1 MSLVRKQEMKK
12 VFTRE
17 FLTSEMGLISFL
29 SLFKLLLHFATNR
42 NYGYFRDE
50 MYYLACG
57 EHLDWGYVD
66 QSPLIGLVAYVTRAL
81 LGDSL
86 FAVRFFPA
94 IAGAALVFTTGLI
107 VRELGGRRFAILLA
121 CLCVIISPSYL
132 YLHTVLT
139 MNAFEPLF
147 WTLGAYLLILIIK
160 RDKPELWLLFGAVA
174 GIGVMNKHTTLFY
187 GAGIVAG
194 LLLTPARRYFK
205 GKWLWLGGLVAL
217 VIILPNIIWQIRHDW
232 ATIEVLRNADKNQNL
247 PFSLWEFVK
256 GQIMMAHPLSVPV
269 WLAGLF
275 YYLFSKEGRPYRAL
289 GWTYVAM
296 FVLFVVLRAKV
307 YYFAPI
313 YPVLL
318 APGAVWLED
327 FIRKMSLNWL
337 RPVAVG
343 LLVLGGAVTAPLTL
357 PLLPVETYIRYA
369 GALGFEGVKTENL
382 KMGKLPQ
389 HYADMFGWEEMV
401 ATVAQ
406 VYHSLPPEERA
417 GCAVFARNFGEAGAI
432 DLFGAKYGLPKAIG
446 KHQNYFLWGPRDYT
460 GDVMITVGEKL
471 GDVKK
476 VYAEVQQ
483 AAIFTNEYAMPHEN
497 NLPVFICR
505 RPRAPLKEIWPE
517 VKCYSC

>member
-1 MSLVRKQEMKK
+1 MSFERKQEMKR

-17 FLTSEMGLISFL
+17 FLASELGLVSLL
-29 SLFKLLLHFATNR
+29 SMFKLLLHFATNR

-66 QSPLIGLVAYVTRAL
+66 QSPLIALVAYVARAL
-81 LGDSL
+81 MGDSL

-94 IAGAALVFTTGLI
+94 VAGAALVFVTGLM
-107 VRELGGRRFAILLA
+107 VRELGGRRFAILIA

-147 WTLGAYLLILIIK
+147 WALGAYLLILIIK
-160 RDKPELWLLFGAVA
+160 RDKPGLWLLFGAVA
-174 GIGVMNKHTTLFY
+174 GVGVMNKHSTIFY
-187 GAGIVAG
+187 GVGIVAG

-217 VIILPNIIWQIRHDW
+217 LIILPNIIWQIRHDW

-247 PFSLWEFVK
+247 PFSPWEFAK
-256 GQIMMAHPLSVPV
+256 GQIMLTHPLSVPV

-289 GWTYVAM
+289 GWMYVVM
-296 FVLFVVLRAKV
+296 FALFIVLRAKV
-307 YYFAPI
+307 YYLAPV

-318 APGAVWLED
+318 APGGVWLEG
-327 FIRKMSLNWL
+327 FVRRLGWNWL

-343 LLVLGGAVTAPLTL
+343 LLLVGGAVTAPLTL
-357 PLLPVETYIRYA
+357 PVLPVETYIRYA
-369 GALGFEGVKTENL
+369 GALGFEGIKTEKL

-417 GCAVFARNFGEAGAI
+417 GCAIFARNFGEAGAI

-471 GDVKK
+471 GDVRK
-476 VYAEVQQ
+476 VYADVQQ
-483 AAIFTNEYAMPHEN
+483 AATFTNEYVMPYEN
-497 NLPVFICR
+497 NLPIFICR